1 MSVFE
6 TGLAGHAHYNRAS
19 QANQAG
25 HPPYP
30 QAAAASAQPRPGGF
44 APRADSSSLANP
56 FYGASAYGSQA
67 VPGQSARKP
76 SVSAGWLR
84 PGLIGALVLVLL
96 ALVVLVV
103 MRLWSLGSGSPPPVI
118 PAESMP
124 ERIAHSSAAQTGDSP
139 SLTGQI
145 TPTNLSLD
153 AGLGDG
159 SNALDLPAPESE
171 FSAAPLPPETGSGQG
186 SAVLPG
192 TANDLASPAAS
203 ASETAGIALP
213 RSRPGDRSRSEST
226 LASTSRADGSSP
238 DRPSMNVPSTQA
250 AVASTID
257 SGGYRVQFASVVNSD
272 NAFALRD
279 RMNNNRYG
287 GLLDGQQ
294 VRVSRA
300 QVNGRTVYRVHALR
314 LSDRG
319 EAQAVCSNF
328 QTQGVDC
335 IVMRN

>member
-25 HPPYP
+25 QSPYP

-67 VPGQSARKP
+67 APGQSARKP
-76 SVSAGWLR
+76 SVSAAWLR

-103 MRLWSLGSGSPPPVI
+103 MRLWSLGSGSPPTVI

-124 ERIAHSSAAQTGDSP
+124 ERIAHSSAAQTGDSLG
-139 SLTGQI
+139 LTGQLN
-145 TPTNLSLD
+145 PTSLSLD
-153 AGLGDG
+153 AGLGDN
-159 SNALDLPAPESE
+159 SNALDLPASENE
-171 FSAAPLPPETGSGQG
+171 FSAAPPLPETGFGQG
-186 SAVLPG
+186 SASLPSA
-192 TANDLASPAAS
+192 ANELASPAAS

-213 RSRPGDRSRSEST
+213 RSRPGDRSRSEPT
-226 LASTSRADGSSP
+226 LASTDRP
-238 DRPSMNVPSTQA
+238 DRSTPNIPSTQA